1 MCRSMV
7 DIQSSTA
14 EIRQEKKERKKEE
27 ERRWKP
33 QGKNIVVCPIT
44 YGDHKYAKDSLWAEN
59 QPNPFSLFDRT
70 PAYDNQAP
78 E

>member
-1 MCRSMV
+1 
-7 DIQSSTA
+7 
-14 EIRQEKKERKKEE
+14 
-27 ERRWKP
+27 
-33 QGKNIVVCPIT
+33 VVCPIT